1 MVSRSILLA
10 GHGLLLLW
18 STLAQLKPMWCMHS
32 EPVPAQPDTT
42 GLGLRVQEAKLE
54 HFGLTTNYIT
64 VGGHR
69 NVLQFLHST
78 HRKKIYIY
86 SQDYLSTFRASLR
99 MFSPSLPGCA
109 IPHNPKIWKL
119 LRQILHL
126 HQP

>member
-32 EPVPAQPDTT
+32 EPVPAQPDTNC
-42 GLGLRVQEAKLE
+42 LGLRVQEAKLE

-78 HRKKIYIY
+78 QTGKKKKKKKTYKTICQHLGHLY
-86 SQDYLSTFRASLR
+86 
-99 MFSPSLPGCA
+99 GC
-109 IPHNPKIWKL
+109 
-119 LRQILHL
+119 
-126 HQP
+126 

>member
-1 MVSRSILLA
+1 
-10 GHGLLLLW
+10 
-18 STLAQLKPMWCMHS
+18 MHS

-54 HFGLTTNYIT
+54 HFGLTANYIT
-64 VGGHR
+64 MGGHR

-78 HRKKIYIY
+78 KPQTEEKKKKLTRH
-86 SQDYLSTFRASLR
+86 YLSTFRASLR
-99 MFSPSLPGCA
+99 MLSPSLPGCA

>member
-1 MVSRSILLA
+1 
-10 GHGLLLLW
+10 
-18 STLAQLKPMWCMHS
+18 MHS

-78 HRKKIYIY
+78 QTEKKKK
-86 SQDYLSTFRASLR
+86 STRLFVNIQGIFTDVESFLTWVCNT
-99 MFSPSLPGCA
+99 S
-109 IPHNPKIWKL
+109 
-119 LRQILHL
+119 
-126 HQP
+126 